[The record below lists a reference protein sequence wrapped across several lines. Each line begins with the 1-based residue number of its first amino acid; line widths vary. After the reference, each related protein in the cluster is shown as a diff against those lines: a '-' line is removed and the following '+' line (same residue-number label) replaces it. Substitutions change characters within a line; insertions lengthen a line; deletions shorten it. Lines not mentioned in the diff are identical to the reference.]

1 MSVISMFKLLYLLNV
16 YALLLNLNFEEQKD
30 DENIGISV
38 LLDIVVQEYSGKML
52 GCWGFF
58 VGFFFLFVYLDFF

>member
-1 MSVISMFKLLYLLNV
+1 MFKLLYLLNV

-52 GCWGFF
+52 GCWGFLW
-58 VGFFFLFVYLDFF
+58 GFFCLFGFF

>member
-1 MSVISMFKLLYLLNV
+1 MSVIDMLKLLYLLNV
-16 YALLLNLNFEEQKD
+16 YALLLNLNFDEQKD

-52 GCWGFF
+52 GCWFF
-58 VGFFFLFVYLDFF
+58 LWVVFCLVGFF